1 MSRPGP
7 DAVAEFMRTH
17 VAPGERVIAAVS
29 GGPDS
34 MAMLDLLLRARAA
47 CGYELEV
54 AHIHHH
60 LRAASDEEW
69 RFVEEYCQ
77 ARGVRFHGR
86 HVQVREKAQGRSL
99 ESAAHTLRHAALA
112 KILQERQA
120 QWLALAH
127 QADDRAE
134 TVLMNILRGTSVQGL
149 AAMPARDGNILRPL
163 LSFTKAELEA
173 YCAAQDIPYVVDE
186 SNADTTIL
194 RNRLRHKLLPE
205 LATYNPQI
213 VQALNRLA
221 ESSARDSDFLRARAE
236 KLCAQA
242 AVFRAGGWC
251 LLERAALAE
260 AHEAETATLIRQLAQ
275 RYASGRGNLRFEMVE
290 AALARI
296 RAGEGRADLG
306 QGIFCECT
314 RRFVYIGRQPEGVW
328 RRDDDGI
335 WRQDFL
341 EGAVTAPPEMIVRGY
356 ASGDAIALKNL
367 GRKRLKK
374 IFQEQALPPCLRPLW
389 PILYDTKI
397 KEIIWVPFLAQGPEL
412 MYHNSVTYLKVALS
426 STIAQRTVR
435 SAPTSEEKER

>member
-1 MSRPGP
+1 M
-7 DAVAEFMRTH
+7 
-17 VAPGERVIAAVS
+17 
-29 GGPDS
+29 
-34 MAMLDLLLRARAA
+34 
-47 CGYELEV
+47 
-54 AHIHHH
+54 
-60 LRAASDEEW
+60 
-69 RFVEEYCQ
+69 
-77 ARGVRFHGR
+77 
-86 HVQVREKAQGRSL
+86 
-99 ESAAHTLRHAALA
+99 
-112 KILQERQA
+112 QERQA

-163 LSFTKAELEA
+163 LLFTKAELEA
-173 YCAAQDIPYVVDE
+173 YCAAQEIPFVVDE

-236 KLCAQA
+236 RLCAQA

-260 AHEAETATLIRQLAQ
+260 AHELRQ
-275 RYASGRGNLRFEMVE
+275 RRSFASSLSVTPADAAICALRWWR

-296 RAGEGRADLG
+296 RAGEGCADLG

-328 RRDDDGI
+328 CRDDDGI

-356 ASGDAIALKNL
+356 AAGDAIALKNL

-412 MYHNSVTYLKVALS
+412 MYYNSVTYLKVALS